1 VYRVSHVVDGKFT
14 ELLRQNHSNPYHV
27 AAEPGDLHS
36 LTPILATQVMFEPFS
51 RMPGCGYLPRRKQKQ
66 EKRETRI
73 NKQRFGGCFLPID

>member
-36 LTPILATQVMFEPFS
+36 LTPILATQVMFEAFS
-51 RMPGCGYLPRRKQKQ
+51 RMPGCGYLPRGNQKQ
-66 EKRETRI
+66 ENEKRES
-73 NKQRFGGCFLPID
+73 NKQGFRRLLLTV